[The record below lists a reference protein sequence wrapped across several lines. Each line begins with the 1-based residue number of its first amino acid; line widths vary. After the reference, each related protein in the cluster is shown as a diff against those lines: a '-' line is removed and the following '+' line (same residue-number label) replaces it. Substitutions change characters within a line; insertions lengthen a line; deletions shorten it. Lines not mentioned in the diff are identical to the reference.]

1 MATQKTEKTN
11 SELTTI
17 VAALKAAAREHQAA
31 IWKEIGRRLEAPSNN
46 YAEVNLSRLNR
57 STSSDDIVA
66 VPGKVLGAGSI
77 DHPICIAALSFSE
90 RARSK
95 ILAASGKI
103 IPFDEMIQTSPKG
116 SNVKIIR

>member
-1 MATQKTEKTN
+1 MAKQRTKKTN
-11 SELTTI
+11 PELTKLE
-17 VAALKAAAREHQAA
+17 AALKAASREHQAA
-31 IWKEIGRRLEAPSNN
+31 IWKEIGRRLGAPSNN

-57 STSSDDIVA
+57 STSSDDIAV

-95 ILAASGKI
+95 ILAASGRI
-103 IPFDEMIQTSPKG
+103 MPFEEMIQTSPKG
-116 SNVKIIR
+116 SYVKIIR

>member
-1 MATQKTEKTN
+1 MARQRTKKTN
-11 SELTTI
+11 PELTKL
-17 VAALKAAAREHQAA
+17 VAALKAASREHQAA

-57 STSSDDIVA
+57 STSSDDIAV

-90 RARSK
+90 RARAK
-95 ILAASGKI
+95 ILAASGRI
-103 IPFDEMIQTSPKG
+103 MLFEEMIQASPKG